1 MAKSGRGTP
10 RWVHGVLLCLL
21 LVLFV
26 YNVQAWFFLGDD
38 CFISF
43 RYARHLAD
51 GEGLVWNPGERVE
64 GYTNFLWV
72 LFMAGSLR
80 AGIPPEISS
89 VALGVASGAGLLAAL
104 LLFSARRWGRD
115 EWLIWLPPLALAS
128 SRSFAAWCSGGLETM
143 FFTFTL
149 FLAFA
154 TYLRERREG
163 APIPVASALLFAAA
177 TLTRPDGGL
186 FALVAGLFFLGEIL
200 LRRRALR
207 AGLAWVAPYA
217 LIVGAHLLWRHA
229 YYGYWLPNSFYAKV
243 PGAWWEQGWRYL
255 SLFAEDYRVQWFLP
269 LALVALLFGRRF
281 VHVLFAAAIGLF
293 LLYLLYVGGDR
304 FEFRFLVVI
313 FPYLYWLIADG
324 IRLTAAWAGRGGAG
338 RPAKIAF
345 AAVAAAALL
354 LTTCLGSWREES
366 GGIRHGVAG
375 IEHIRDYAARRAA
388 SGKLLRGLI
397 DAGELPG
404 DLVLCVG
411 GAGAL
416 PYYTD
421 WPTVDMRGIN
431 DVTVARVPVTKRT
444 VIAHERQATYE
455 YLFERRVVLLD
466 MFNQVVF
473 DENILANRPRI
484 RGYGRVP
491 VPLKAYRVGEK
502 YLVFGTL
509 VSDDEVRKIF
519 GRLTPA

>member
-1 MAKSGRGTP
+1 MARSGRGTP

-26 YNVQAWFFLGDD
+26 HNVQTWLFLGDD

-51 GEGLVWNPGERVE
+51 GQGLVWNPGERVE

-80 AGIPPEISS
+80 SGIPPEISS
-89 VALGVASGAGLLAAL
+89 VVLGVASGAGLLVAL
-104 LLFSARRWGRD
+104 LFFSARRWGWD
-115 EWLIWLPPLALAS
+115 EWLVWLPPLALAT
-128 SRSFAAWCSGGLETM
+128 SRSFTAWCSGGLETM
-143 FFTFTL
+143 FFSLML

-154 TYLRERREG
+154 TYLRERRKA
-163 APIPVASALLFAAA
+163 APIPVVSALLFATA

-200 LRRRALR
+200 LRRRGLR
-207 AGLAWVAPYA
+207 AGLVWVAPYV
-217 LIVGAHLLWRHA
+217 LLVGAHLLWRHA
-229 YYGYWLPNSFYAKV
+229 FYGYWLPNSFHAKV

-255 SLFAEDYRVQWFLP
+255 SLFAEDYRIQWFLP
-269 LALVALLFGRRF
+269 LALVALLLGRRF
-281 VHVLFAAAIGLF
+281 VHALFAAAIGLYLF
-293 LLYLLYVGGDR
+293 YLLYVGGDR

-313 FPYLYWLIADG
+313 FPYLYWLLADG
-324 IRLTAAWAGRGGAG
+324 LRSAAAWAGRRGTG
-338 RPAKIAF
+338 RTRTIAL
-345 AAVAAAALL
+345 ASIVAAALL
-354 LTTCLGSWREES
+354 LTTHLGSWREGS
-366 GGIRHGVAG
+366 GGVRHGVAG

-388 SGKLLRGLI
+388 SGKLLRKLI
-397 DAGELPG
+397 DAGELPD

-431 DVTVARVPVTKRT
+431 DVTVARMPVTKRT
-444 VIAHERQATYE
+444 VIAHERQATYP
-455 YLFERRVVLLD
+455 YLLERRVVMLD

-473 DENILANRPRI
+473 DENILIDRPRV
-484 RGYGRVP
+484 RGYARVP
-491 VPLKAYRVGEK
+491 VPLKAYKVGER

-509 VSDDEVRKIF
+509 VSDDEVGRLF
-519 GRLTPA
+519 GRLEPV